1 MNPPSILEMLS
12 FYTRDRFRVTR
23 GGFILDVESKD
34 RGLEISTISSPFK
47 DLVLS
52 SKLRIKVF
60 QKRTAKLVAA
70 IKAGTSIRVDVFCR
84 TKCPACRGKLPKTNT
99 VHRTIKAAAVFGMND
114 MPIIVLVYV
123 NEVNHVKLSQVVNL
137 HKI

>member
-23 GGFILDVESKD
+23 GGFILDVDSKD

-52 SKLRIKVF
+52 SKLRIKGIPI
-60 QKRTAKLVAA
+60 ADS
-70 IKAGTSIRVDVFCR
+70 KASCSNKSRDEHSGRR
-84 TKCPACRGKLPKTNT
+84 LLP
-99 VHRTIKAAAVFGMND
+99 
-114 MPIIVLVYV
+114 
-123 NEVNHVKLSQVVNL
+123 NEVPCLQRQTSQDEYSASYD
-137 HKI
+137 